1 MFENTRPAE
10 LDAAGGPDPWG
21 QFRVAQPQERL
32 TLLRALR
39 DGSVPVV
46 LNAPDGSAMT
56 VTLWALDA
64 GQGRVNL
71 SVDAAAPQLPALIDA
86 DEAVAVAY
94 LESVKLQFDLQDFML
109 VHGPTS
115 CALQCR
121 LPDEI
126 YRFQRRNAYRVRTRA
141 AHGPQASFRHPS
153 MPEMRVELR
162 VLDVSIGG
170 CALWLPPDVPPL
182 QAGTLLADVHIELD
196 ADTRFTSPVGLQ
208 HVSAQGSVI
217 DKAGGNGTQGVRVG
231 CEWRGLPPPSERVLQ
246 RWIDRTQRRRH
257 LLTLG

>member
-10 LDAAGGPDPWG
+10 LDASGDCDPWG
-21 QFRVAQPQERL
+21 QFRVALPAERL
-32 TLLRALR
+32 SLLRALR

-46 LNAPDGSAMT
+46 LNAPDGTAMT

-64 GQGRVNL
+64 DQGRVNL
-71 SVDAAAPQLPALIDA
+71 SVDAHAPQLANLVEA

-94 LESVKLQFDLQDFML
+94 LEAVKLQFDLQDFML
-109 VHGPTS
+109 VHGASSAT
-115 CALQCR
+115 LQCR

-126 YRFQRRNAYRVRTRA
+126 YRFQRRNAYRVRTRES
-141 AHGPQASFRHPS
+141 HGPQASFRHPS

-182 QAGTLLADVHIELD
+182 QAGTLVADVHLELD
-196 ADTRFTSPVGLQ
+196 ADTRFTSSIGLQ
-208 HVSAQGSVI
+208 HVSAQGAFHGSP
-217 DKAGGNGTQGVRVG
+217 GGNGTQGVRVG
-231 CEWRGLPPPSERVLQ
+231 CEWRSLPASSERVLQ

>member
-10 LDAAGGPDPWG
+10 LDASGASDPWG
-21 QFRVAQPQERL
+21 QFRVALPAERL
-32 TLLRALR
+32 SLLRALR

-46 LNAPDGSAMT
+46 LNAPDGTAMT

-64 GQGRVNL
+64 EQGRMNL
-71 SVDAAAPQLPALIDA
+71 SVYGHAPQLQQLVDA

-94 LESVKLQFDLQDFML
+94 LQAVKLQFDLQGFML
-109 VHGPTS
+109 VRGAAS

-126 YRFQRRNAYRVRTRA
+126 YRFQRRNAYRVRTRES
-141 AHGPQASFRHPS
+141 HGPQAGFRHPS
-153 MPEMRVELR
+153 LPEMRVELR

-182 QAGTLLADVHIELD
+182 QAGTLVADVHLELD
-196 ADTRFTSPVGLQ
+196 ASTRFTSSMTLQ
-208 HVSAQGSVI
+208 HVSAQGALHGSP
-217 DKAGGNGTQGVRVG
+217 GGNGTQGVRVG
-231 CEWRGLPPPSERVLQ
+231 CEWRGLPASSERVLQ
-246 RWIDRTQRRRH
+246 RWIDRTQRRRA